1 MGMTV
6 NRLFEPPPESLT
18 GAYFRDFPDP
28 PHPETVAVH
37 GGIVRSRFEETA
49 EALYL
54 TSGYV
59 YGSAEEAA
67 EAFEKTDLRYVYS
80 RYGNPTVQMF
90 IDRLCAIEGAEA
102 GVATASGMSA
112 VFTALIGL
120 LRAGDRLV
128 ASRALFGSCAYIC
141 TDILPRFGIVT
152 ELVDGTD
159 PAAWERALAR
169 PSRAVFL
176 ETPTNPQ
183 LDIVDVRAVADLAH
197 AAGATVVIDNVFA
210 TPLLQRPLEL
220 GADVAV
226 YSATKHIDGQGR
238 CLGGAILGTKDYC
251 TGALSPFVRHTGP
264 SMSPFNAWVLLK
276 GLETLSVRIERQCR
290 TATEIAQWLERR
302 AGIRR
307 VLYPFLDSHPQ
318 AGLAR
323 RQMTDGGTVVT
334 FEIEAAGDGRRE
346 AFALLNAL
354 RLIPISN
361 NLGDAKSLATHPAST
376 THHRIGPEGRAA
388 VGIGDGMIRLSVGLE
403 HPDDLIR
410 DLDRALDRSL
420 GRALNRTGNCSGAA
434 AGPGLRQTA

>member
-1 MGMTV
+1 MTV
-6 NRLFEPPPESLT
+6 NRPIQPP
-18 GAYFRDFPDP
+18 GACIRDFPDP
-28 PHPETVAVH
+28 LHPETAAVH
-37 GGIVRSRFEETA
+37 GGIARSRFEETA

-67 EAFEKTDLRYVYS
+67 DAFDNPDLRYVYS

-90 IDRLCAIEGAEA
+90 VDRLCAIEGAEA

-128 ASRALFGSCAYIC
+128 ASRALFGSCAFVC
-141 TDILPRFGIVT
+141 TDILPRFGITT

-159 PAAWERALAR
+159 LAGWERALAT
-169 PSRAVFL
+169 PANAVFL

-183 LDIVDVRAVADLAH
+183 LEIVDVKAVAELAH
-197 AAGATVVIDNVFA
+197 DAGATVVVDNVFA
-210 TPLLQRPLEL
+210 TPLLQKPLEL

-238 CLGGAILGTKDYC
+238 CLGGAVLGSKDYC
-251 TGALSPFVRHTGP
+251 SEALSPFVRHTGP

-276 GLETLSVRIERQCR
+276 GLETLAVRVERQCR
-290 TATEIAQWLERR
+290 TALRIARWLEGR
-302 AGIRR
+302 AGVRR
-307 VLYPFLDSHPQ
+307 VLYPFLESHPQ
-318 AGLAR
+318 AELAR
-323 RQMTDGGTVVT
+323 RQMEDGGTVVT
-334 FEIEAAGDGRRE
+334 FTIGGTIEGGRRE
-346 AFALLNAL
+346 AFDLLNGL

-376 THHRIGPEGRAA
+376 THHRIGAEGRAA
-388 VGIGDGMIRLSVGLE
+388 VGIGDDMIRLSIGLE
-403 HPDDLIR
+403 HPDDLIG
-410 DLDRALDRSL
+410 DLDRAFS
-420 GRALNRTGNCSGAA
+420 A
-434 AGPGLRQTA
+434 AGFGA

>member
-6 NRLFEPPPESLT
+6 NQIIQAP
-18 GAYFRDFPDP
+18 GAFDRDFPHQLHTD
-28 PHPETVAVH
+28 TTAIH
-37 GGIVRSRFEETA
+37 GGIARSRFNETA

-59 YGSAEEAA
+59 YGTAEEAA
-67 EAFEKTDLRYVYS
+67 EAFENSDLRYVYS

-90 IDRLCAIEGAEA
+90 VDRLRAIEGAEA

-120 LRAGDRLV
+120 LRQGDRLV
-128 ASRALFGSCAYIC
+128 ASRALFGSCAHIC
-141 TDILPRFGIVT
+141 TDILPRFGVTT
-152 ELVDGTD
+152 ELVEGTD
-159 PAAWERALAR
+159 LAVWERALSSPAK
-169 PSRAVFL
+169 AVFL
-176 ETPTNPQ
+176 ESPTNPQ
-183 LDIVDVRAVADLAH
+183 LDIIDLKAVADLAH

-220 GADVAV
+220 GADVVV

-238 CLGGAILGTKDYC
+238 CLGGAILGATEFCNEK
-251 TGALSPFVRHTGP
+251 LSPFVRHTGP

-276 GLETLSVRIERQCR
+276 GLETMAVRVERQCR
-290 TATEIAQWLERR
+290 TALRIAQWLEGR
-302 AGIRR
+302 AGVRQ

-318 AGLAR
+318 AALAR
-323 RQMTDGGTVVT
+323 RQMADGGTVVT
-334 FEIEAAGDGRRE
+334 FTVDGGRRE
-346 AFALLNAL
+346 AFDLLNGL

-376 THHRIGPEGRAA
+376 THHRIGAEGRAA
-388 VGIGDGMIRLSVGLE
+388 VGIGEDMIRLSVGLE

-410 DLDRALDRSL
+410 DLDRAI
-420 GRALNRTGNCSGAA
+420 AA
-434 AGPGLRQTA
+434 AGPGA

>member
-6 NRLFEPPPESLT
+6 NQMFQPPGAQNPEPTLPL
-18 GAYFRDFPDP
+18 
-28 PHPETVAVH
+28 HPETAAVH
-37 GGIVRSRFEETA
+37 GGIVRSRFNETA

-59 YGSAEEAA
+59 YGTAEEAA
-67 EAFEKTDLRYVYS
+67 EAFENSDLRYVYS

-90 IDRLCAIEGAEA
+90 VDRLCAIEGAEA

-120 LRAGDRLV
+120 LRQGDRLV

-141 TDILPRFGIVT
+141 TDILPRFGVTT
-152 ELVDGTD
+152 ELVEGTD
-159 PAAWERALAR
+159 LSAWERALSTPA
-169 PSRAVFL
+169 RAVFL

-183 LDIVDVRAVADLAH
+183 LDIIDLKAVADLAH

-220 GADVAV
+220 GADVVV

-238 CLGGAILGTKDYC
+238 CLGGAILGSKEFCNDK
-251 TGALSPFVRHTGP
+251 LSPFVRHTGP

-276 GLETLSVRIERQCR
+276 GLETMALRVERQCR
-290 TATEIAQWLERR
+290 TAAGIAHWLEER

-318 AGLAR
+318 AALAR
-323 RQMTDGGTVVT
+323 RQMADGGTVVT
-334 FEIEAAGDGRRE
+334 FTVDGGRPE
-346 AFALLNAL
+346 AFGVLNGL

-376 THHRIGPEGRAA
+376 THHRIGAEGRAA
-388 VGIGDGMIRLSVGLE
+388 VGIGDDMIRLSVGLE
-403 HPDDLIR
+403 HPDDLIG
-410 DLDRALDRSL
+410 DLDRALD
-420 GRALNRTGNCSGAA
+420 CVGAA
-434 AGPGLRQTA
+434 AGHGV

>member
-1 MGMTV
+1 MTV
-6 NRLFEPPPESLT
+6 NQILQPTPGPVTPGPATPEPAT
-18 GAYFRDFPDP
+18 GAIAREF
-28 PHPETVAVH
+28 PHPLHTETAAVH
-37 GGIVRSRFEETA
+37 GGIARSPFEETA

-67 EAFEKTDLRYVYS
+67 EAFENPDLRYVYS

-90 IDRLCAIEGAEA
+90 VDRLCAIEGAEA

-128 ASRALFGSCAYIC
+128 ASRALFGSCAFVC
-141 TDILPRFGIVT
+141 TDILPRFGIIT
-152 ELVDGTD
+152 DLVDGTD
-159 PAAWERALAR
+159 LAAWERALAT
-169 PSRAVFL
+169 PAKAVFL

-183 LDIVDVRAVADLAH
+183 LEIVDLAAVAKLARD
-197 AAGATVVIDNVFA
+197 AGATVVVDNVFA

-238 CLGGAILGTKDYC
+238 CLGGAILGSKEYC
-251 TGALSPFVRHTGP
+251 NEALSPFVRHTGP

-276 GLETLSVRIERQCR
+276 GLETLAVRVERQCR
-290 TATEIAQWLERR
+290 TAAEIAHWLERR
-302 AGIRR
+302 AGVRR

-318 AGLAR
+318 AELAR
-323 RQMTDGGTVVT
+323 RQMADGGTVVT
-334 FEIEAAGDGRRE
+334 FMIEGTIEGGRRE

-354 RLIPISN
+354 QLIPISN

-376 THHRIGPEGRAA
+376 THHRIGAEGRAA
-388 VGIGDGMIRLSVGLE
+388 VGIGDDMIRLSVGLE

-410 DLDRALDRSL
+410 DLDRALDCA
-420 GRALNRTGNCSGAA
+420 GAL
-434 AGPGLRQTA
+434 AGPGA

>member
-1 MGMTV
+1 MTV
-6 NRLFEPPPESLT
+6 NRPIQPP
-18 GAYFRDFPDP
+18 GACIRDFPDP
-28 PHPETVAVH
+28 LHPETAAVH
-37 GGIVRSRFEETA
+37 GGIARSRFEETA

-67 EAFEKTDLRYVYS
+67 DAFDNPDLRYVYS

-90 IDRLCAIEGAEA
+90 VDRLCAIEGAEA

-128 ASRALFGSCAYIC
+128 ASRALFGSCAFVC
-141 TDILPRFGIVT
+141 TDILPRFGITT

-159 PAAWERALAR
+159 LAAWERALAR
-169 PSRAVFL
+169 PAKAVFL

-183 LDIVDVRAVADLAH
+183 LEIVDVRAVAGLAH
-197 AAGATVVIDNVFA
+197 GAGATVVVDNVFA
-210 TPLLQRPLEL
+210 TPLLQKPLEL

-238 CLGGAILGTKDYC
+238 CLGGAILGSKDYC
-251 TGALSPFVRHTGP
+251 SEALSPFVRHTGP

-276 GLETLSVRIERQCR
+276 GLETLAVRVERQCR
-290 TATEIAQWLERR
+290 TALRIARWLEGR
-302 AGIRR
+302 AGVRR
-307 VLYPFLDSHPQ
+307 VLYPFLESHPQ
-318 AGLAR
+318 AELAR
-323 RQMTDGGTVVT
+323 RQMADGGTVVT
-334 FEIEAAGDGRRE
+334 FTIGGTIEGGRRE
-346 AFALLNAL
+346 AFDLLNGL

-376 THHRIGPEGRAA
+376 THHRIGAEGRAA
-388 VGIGDGMIRLSVGLE
+388 VGIGDDMIRLSIGLE
-403 HPDDLIR
+403 HPDDLIG
-410 DLDRALDRSL
+410 DLDRAFS
-420 GRALNRTGNCSGAA
+420 A
-434 AGPGLRQTA
+434 AGFGA

>member
-6 NRLFEPPPESLT
+6 NQILQPTPGPVT
-18 GAYFRDFPDP
+18 GAFLRDFPDP
-28 PHPETVAVH
+28 LHPETAAVH
-37 GGIVRSRFEETA
+37 SGIVRSGFEETA

-67 EAFEKTDLRYVYS
+67 EAFENPDLRYVYS

-90 IDRLCAIEGAEA
+90 VDRLCAIEGAEA

-120 LRAGDRLV
+120 LRTGDRLV
-128 ASRALFGSCAYIC
+128 ASRALFGSCAFVC

-159 PAAWERALAR
+159 LGAWERALAT
-169 PSRAVFL
+169 PAKAVFL

-183 LDIVDVRAVADLAH
+183 LEIVDLAAVAGLAH
-197 AAGATVVIDNVFA
+197 AAGATVVVDNVFA

-238 CLGGAILGTKDYC
+238 CLGGAILGSKEYC
-251 TGALSPFVRHTGP
+251 TEALSPFVRHTGP

-276 GLETLSVRIERQCR
+276 GLETLAVRVERQCR
-290 TATEIAQWLERR
+290 TATQIAHWLEAR
-302 AGIRR
+302 AGVRR

-318 AGLAR
+318 AELAR
-323 RQMTDGGTVVT
+323 RQMADGGTVVT
-334 FEIEAAGDGRRE
+334 FTIEGGRRE

-354 RLIPISN
+354 QLIPISN

-376 THHRIGPEGRAA
+376 THHRIGAEGRAA
-388 VGIGDGMIRLSVGLE
+388 VGIGDDMIRLSVGLE

-410 DLDRALDRSL
+410 DLGRALDCA
-420 GRALNRTGNCSGAA
+420 GAL
-434 AGPGLRQTA
+434 AGPGA

>member
-1 MGMTV
+1 MTV
-6 NRLFEPPPESLT
+6 NQMFQPP
-18 GAYFRDFPDP
+18 GARNPGPLLPLHTD
-28 PHPETVAVH
+28 TAAVH
-37 GGIVRSRFEETA
+37 GGIARSRFEETA

-90 IDRLCAIEGAEA
+90 VDRLCAIEGAEA

-120 LRAGDRLV
+120 LRQGDRLV

-141 TDILPRFGIVT
+141 TDILPRFGVTT
-152 ELVDGTD
+152 ELVEGTD
-159 PAAWERALAR
+159 LAVWERALAS
-169 PSRAVFL
+169 PAKAVFL

-183 LDIVDVRAVADLAH
+183 LDIVDVKAVADLAH
-197 AAGATVVIDNVFA
+197 NAGATVVVDNVFA

-238 CLGGAILGTKDYC
+238 CLGGAILGSKEYC
-251 TGALSPFVRHTGP
+251 TEALSPFVRHTGP

-290 TATEIAQWLERR
+290 TAGKIAQWLERR
-302 AGIRR
+302 AGVRR

-318 AGLAR
+318 AALAR
-323 RQMTDGGTVVT
+323 RQMKDGGTVVT
-334 FEIEAAGDGRRE
+334 FTIEGGRRE
-346 AFALLNAL
+346 AFGLLNGL
-354 RLIPISN
+354 QLIPISN

-376 THHRIGPEGRAA
+376 THHRIGAEGRAA
-388 VGIGDGMIRLSVGLE
+388 VGIGDDMIRLSVGLE

-410 DLDRALDRSL
+410 DLDH
-420 GRALNRTGNCSGAA
+420 ALNCAGAA
-434 AGPGLRQTA
+434 VGHGAC

>member
-1 MGMTV
+1 MTV
-6 NRLFEPPPESLT
+6 NQILQPP
-18 GAYFRDFPDP
+18 GAPDRDLPHP
-28 PHPETVAVH
+28 LHPETAAVH

-67 EAFEKTDLRYVYS
+67 DAFDNPDLRYVYS

-90 IDRLCAIEGAEA
+90 VDRLCAIEGAEA

-141 TDILPRFGIVT
+141 TDILPRFGITT

-159 PAAWERALAR
+159 LAAWERALAT
-169 PSRAVFL
+169 PANAVFL

-183 LDIVDVRAVADLAH
+183 LEIVDVKAVAELAH
-197 AAGATVVIDNVFA
+197 DAGATVVVDNVFA
-210 TPLLQRPLEL
+210 TPLLQKPLEL

-238 CLGGAILGTKDYC
+238 CLGGAILGSKNYC
-251 TGALSPFVRHTGP
+251 NEALSPFVRHTGP

-276 GLETLSVRIERQCR
+276 GLETLAVRVERQCR
-290 TATEIAQWLERR
+290 TATQIAQWLEGR
-302 AGIRR
+302 AGVRR
-307 VLYPFLDSHPQ
+307 VLYPFLESHPQ
-318 AGLAR
+318 AELAR
-323 RQMTDGGTVVT
+323 RQMTAGGTVVT
-334 FEIEAAGDGRRE
+334 FDIEGGRRE
-346 AFALLNAL
+346 AFDLLNGL

-376 THHRIGPEGRAA
+376 THHRIGAEGRAA
-388 VGIGDGMIRLSVGLE
+388 VGIGDDMIRLSVGLE
-403 HPDDLIR
+403 HPDDLIG
-410 DLDRALDRSL
+410 DLDRALDC
-420 GRALNRTGNCSGAA
+420 AGAA
-434 AGPGLRQTA
+434 AGPGA

>member
-6 NRLFEPPPESLT
+6 NQNIQPP
-18 GAYFRDFPDP
+18 GALDRDL
-28 PHPETVAVH
+28 PHPLHTDTAAIH
-37 GGIVRSRFEETA
+37 SGIVRSRFDETA

-90 IDRLCAIEGAEA
+90 VDRLRAIEGAEA

-120 LRAGDRLV
+120 LRQGDRLV

-141 TDILPRFGIVT
+141 TDILPRFGVTT
-152 ELVDGTD
+152 ELVEGTD
-159 PAAWERALAR
+159 LSAWEKALSTPAT
-169 PSRAVFL
+169 AVFL

-183 LDIVDVRAVADLAH
+183 LDIIDLKAVADLAH
-197 AAGATVVIDNVFA
+197 NAGATVVIDNVFA
-210 TPLLQRPLEL
+210 TPLLQQPLEL
-220 GADVAV
+220 GADVVV

-238 CLGGAILGTKDYC
+238 CLGGAILGTQEFCNDK
-251 TGALSPFVRHTGP
+251 LSPFVRHTGP

-276 GLETLSVRIERQCR
+276 GLETMAVRVERQCR
-290 TATEIAQWLERR
+290 TAALIAHWLEER

-318 AGLAR
+318 AALAR
-323 RQMTDGGTVVT
+323 RQMADGGTVVT
-334 FEIEAAGDGRRE
+334 FTIDGGRPE
-346 AFALLNAL
+346 AFGLLNGL

-376 THHRIGPEGRAA
+376 THHRIGAEGRAA
-388 VGIGDGMIRLSVGLE
+388 VGIGDDMIRLSVGLE
-403 HPDDLIR
+403 HPDDLIG
-410 DLDRALDRSL
+410 DLDRALD
-420 GRALNRTGNCSGAA
+420 CVGAA
-434 AGPGLRQTA
+434 AGHGA

>member
-1 MGMTV
+1 MTV
-6 NRLFEPPPESLT
+6 NQILQPP
-18 GAYFRDFPDP
+18 GAPDRDLPHP
-28 PHPETVAVH
+28 LHPETAAVH

-67 EAFEKTDLRYVYS
+67 DAFDNPDLRYVYS

-90 IDRLCAIEGAEA
+90 VDRLCAIEGAEA

-141 TDILPRFGIVT
+141 TDILPRFGITT

-159 PAAWERALAR
+159 LAAWERALAT
-169 PSRAVFL
+169 PANAVFL

-183 LDIVDVRAVADLAH
+183 LEIVDVKAVAELAH
-197 AAGATVVIDNVFA
+197 DAGATVVVDNVFA
-210 TPLLQRPLEL
+210 TPLLQKPLEL

-238 CLGGAILGTKDYC
+238 CLGGAILGSKNYC
-251 TGALSPFVRHTGP
+251 NEALSPFVRHTGP

-276 GLETLSVRIERQCR
+276 GLETLAVRVERQCR
-290 TATEIAQWLERR
+290 TALRIARWLEGR
-302 AGIRR
+302 AGVRR
-307 VLYPFLDSHPQ
+307 VLYPFLESHPQ
-318 AGLAR
+318 AELAR
-323 RQMTDGGTVVT
+323 RQMADGGTVVT
-334 FEIEAAGDGRRE
+334 FTIKGGRRE
-346 AFALLNAL
+346 AFALLNGL

-376 THHRIGPEGRAA
+376 THHRIGAEGRAA
-388 VGIGDGMIRLSVGLE
+388 VGIGDDMIRLSVGLE
-403 HPDDLIR
+403 HPGDLIG
-410 DLDRALDRSL
+410 DLDRAFS
-420 GRALNRTGNCSGAA
+420 A
-434 AGPGLRQTA
+434 AGFGA

>member
-1 MGMTV
+1 MTV
-6 NRLFEPPPESLT
+6 NRPIQPP
-18 GAYFRDFPDP
+18 GACIRDFPDP
-28 PHPETVAVH
+28 LHPETAAVH
-37 GGIVRSRFEETA
+37 GGIARSRFEETA

-67 EAFEKTDLRYVYS
+67 EAFDNPDLRYVYS

-90 IDRLCAIEGAEA
+90 VDRLCAIEGAEA

-128 ASRALFGSCAYIC
+128 ASRALFGSCAFVC

-159 PAAWERALAR
+159 LAAWERALAR
-169 PSRAVFL
+169 PAKAVFL

-183 LDIVDVRAVADLAH
+183 LEIVDVRAVAGLAH
-197 AAGATVVIDNVFA
+197 GAGATVVVDNVFA
-210 TPLLQRPLEL
+210 TPLLQKPLEL

-238 CLGGAILGTKDYC
+238 CLGGAILGSKDYC
-251 TGALSPFVRHTGP
+251 SEALSPFVRHTGP

-276 GLETLSVRIERQCR
+276 GLETLAVRVERQCR
-290 TATEIAQWLERR
+290 TALRIARWLEGR
-302 AGIRR
+302 AGVRR
-307 VLYPFLDSHPQ
+307 VLYPFLESHPQ
-318 AGLAR
+318 AELAR
-323 RQMTDGGTVVT
+323 RQMADGGTVVT
-334 FEIEAAGDGRRE
+334 FTIGGGRRE
-346 AFALLNAL
+346 AFDLLNGL

-376 THHRIGPEGRAA
+376 THHRIGAEGRAA
-388 VGIGDGMIRLSVGLE
+388 VGIGDDMIRLSIGLE
-403 HPDDLIR
+403 HPDDLIG
-410 DLDRALDRSL
+410 DLDRAFS
-420 GRALNRTGNCSGAA
+420 A
-434 AGPGLRQTA
+434 AGFGA

>member
-1 MGMTV
+1 MGTTV
-6 NRLFEPPPESLT
+6 NRPIQPP
-18 GAYFRDFPDP
+18 GAYVRDFPDP
-28 PHPETVAVH
+28 LHPETAAVH

-67 EAFEKTDLRYVYS
+67 DAFENPDLRYVYS

-90 IDRLCAIEGAEA
+90 VDRLCAIEGAEA

-120 LRAGDRLV
+120 LRRGDRLV

-141 TDILPRFGIVT
+141 TDILPRFGIET

-159 PAAWERALAR
+159 PAAWERALAT
-169 PSRAVFL
+169 PARAVFL

-183 LDIVDVRAVADLAH
+183 LDIVDVGAVADLAH
-197 AAGATVVIDNVFA
+197 DAGATVVVDNVFA
-210 TPLLQRPLEL
+210 TPLLQRPLDL

-251 TGALSPFVRHTGP
+251 NEALSPFVRHTGP

-276 GLETLSVRIERQCR
+276 GLETLAVRVERQCR
-290 TATEIAQWLERR
+290 TALAIARWLEAR
-302 AGIRR
+302 AGVRR

-323 RQMTDGGTVVT
+323 RQMKDGGTVVT
-334 FEIEAAGDGRRE
+334 FIIEGGRRA
-346 AFALLNAL
+346 AFDLLNGL

-376 THHRIGPEGRAA
+376 THRRIGAEGRAA

-403 HPDDLIR
+403 HPGDLIR
-410 DLDRALDRSL
+410 DLDRALDC
-420 GRALNRTGNCSGAA
+420 ALDWAGAPD
-434 AGPGLRQTA
+434 GPGFRRTA

>member
-1 MGMTV
+1 M
-6 NRLFEPPPESLT
+6 
-18 GAYFRDFPDP
+18 
-28 PHPETVAVH
+28 H
-37 GGIVRSRFEETA
+37 GGIARSRFEETA

-67 EAFEKTDLRYVYS
+67 DAFDNPDLRYVYS

-90 IDRLCAIEGAEA
+90 VDRLCAIEGAEA

-159 PAAWERALAR
+159 MAAWERALAR
-169 PSRAVFL
+169 PAKAVLL

-183 LDIVDVRAVADLAH
+183 LEIVDVKAVAGLAH
-197 AAGATVVIDNVFA
+197 GAGATVVVDNVFA
-210 TPLLQRPLEL
+210 TPLLQKPLEL

-238 CLGGAILGTKDYC
+238 CLGGAILGSKDYC
-251 TGALSPFVRHTGP
+251 NEALSPFVRHTGP

-276 GLETLSVRIERQCR
+276 GLETLAVRVERQCR
-290 TATEIAQWLERR
+290 TALRIARWLEGR
-302 AGIRR
+302 AGVRR
-307 VLYPFLDSHPQ
+307 VLYPFLKSHPQ
-318 AGLAR
+318 AELAR
-323 RQMTDGGTVVT
+323 RQMADGGTVVT
-334 FEIEAAGDGRRE
+334 FTIKGGRRE

-376 THHRIGPEGRAA
+376 THHRIGAEGRAA
-388 VGIGDGMIRLSVGLE
+388 VGIGDDMIRLSVGLE
-403 HPDDLIR
+403 HPDDLIG
-410 DLDRALDRSL
+410 DLDRAF
-420 GRALNRTGNCSGAA
+420 TA
-434 AGPGLRQTA
+434 AGLNA

>member
-1 MGMTV
+1 MTV
-6 NRLFEPPPESLT
+6 NRILQPP
-18 GAYFRDFPDP
+18 GAPDRDL
-28 PHPETVAVH
+28 PHPLHPDTAAVH
-37 GGIVRSRFEETA
+37 GGIARSRFEETA

-67 EAFEKTDLRYVYS
+67 DAFENPDLRYVYS

-90 IDRLCAIEGAEA
+90 VDRLCVIEGAEA

-120 LRAGDRLV
+120 LRQGDRLV
-128 ASRALFGSCAYIC
+128 ASRALFGSCAFIC

-159 PAAWERALAR
+159 LAAWERALAT
-169 PSRAVFL
+169 PAKAVFL

-183 LDIVDVRAVADLAH
+183 LEIVDVKAVAELAH
-197 AAGATVVIDNVFA
+197 GAGATVVIDNVFA

-220 GADVAV
+220 GADVVV

-238 CLGGAILGTKDYC
+238 CLGGAILGSKDYC
-251 TGALSPFVRHTGP
+251 TEALSPFVRHTGP

-276 GLETLSVRIERQCR
+276 GLETLAVRVERQCR
-290 TATEIAQWLERR
+290 TATKVAQWLERR
-302 AGIRR
+302 AGVRR
-307 VLYPFLDSHPQ
+307 VLYPFLESHPQ
-318 AGLAR
+318 VGLAR

-334 FEIEAAGDGRRE
+334 FTIDGGRRE
-346 AFALLNAL
+346 AFDLLNGL

-376 THHRIGPEGRAA
+376 THHRIGAEGRAA
-388 VGIGDGMIRLSVGLE
+388 VGIGDDMIRLSVGLE

-410 DLDRALDRSL
+410 DLDRAVDC
-420 GRALNRTGNCSGAA
+420 AGAA
-434 AGPGLRQTA
+434 AGRGA

>member
-1 MGMTV
+1 MTV
-6 NRLFEPPPESLT
+6 NQILQPPGGPD
-18 GAYFRDFPDP
+18 RDL
-28 PHPETVAVH
+28 PHPLHPDTAAVH

-67 EAFEKTDLRYVYS
+67 DAFENPDLRYVYS

-90 IDRLCAIEGAEA
+90 VDRLCVIEGAEA

-120 LRAGDRLV
+120 LRQGDRLV
-128 ASRALFGSCAYIC
+128 ASRALFGSCAFIC

-159 PAAWERALAR
+159 LAAWERALAT
-169 PSRAVFL
+169 PAQAVFL

-183 LDIVDVRAVADLAH
+183 LEIVDVKAVAELAH
-197 AAGATVVIDNVFA
+197 DAGATVVIDNVFA

-220 GADVAV
+220 GADVVV

-238 CLGGAILGTKDYC
+238 CLGGAILGSKDYC
-251 TGALSPFVRHTGP
+251 TEALSPFVRHTGP

-276 GLETLSVRIERQCR
+276 GLETLAVRVERQCR
-290 TATEIAQWLERR
+290 TATKVAQWLERR
-302 AGIRR
+302 AGVRR
-307 VLYPFLDSHPQ
+307 VLYPFLESHPQ
-318 AGLAR
+318 VGLAR

-334 FEIEAAGDGRRE
+334 FTIDGGRRE
-346 AFALLNAL
+346 AFDLLNGL

-376 THHRIGPEGRAA
+376 THHRIGAEGRAA
-388 VGIGDGMIRLSVGLE
+388 VGIGDDMIRLSVGLE

-410 DLDRALDRSL
+410 DLDRAVDC
-420 GRALNRTGNCSGAA
+420 AGAA
-434 AGPGLRQTA
+434 AGRGA